1 MTISISIPTGS
12 SEKIIVIGLGTSA
25 YFVGANG
32 GGKTRLAVSIE
43 EQLGEKCHRISAHR
57 ALNLNPAVAK
67 IGEDSALHGLRYG
80 YTSKILNS
88 APQYLALRLN
98 NRWEQKAA
106 TKLLND
112 YDFLIQALFAE
123 QSNTALGT
131 HKNFRAQNG
140 IPAKQTKFEWL
151 EEIWDRLLPHRKLN
165 ISGDNITV
173 KTTDSTS
180 DYSAADMSDG
190 ERSVFYLIGQT
201 LMAVQ
206 GSLLIFDEPELHI
219 HRSIV
224 AALWDELEAARPDC
238 GMVIISHD
246 LEFIA
251 SRKGQKFILRA
262 YHPNTGW
269 EIDDIPE
276 DAGFSEEIATLILG
290 SRKPIL
296 FVEGGNCSLDK
307 AVFRACYPDWTV
319 IPRGSC
325 EEVLHAVVT
334 MRANEMLTRVHCVG
348 LIDADGYSEEE
359 IQIFQTKGV
368 EILPVSEIENL
379 FLLPEVVEAIA
390 KSDGYSQGDVRQK
403 VTQVHNELFSHAA
416 KSKNKDAVILRYC
429 RRRIDRALKK
439 IDLSDAS
446 NVSDLS
452 RVYEEKTRLLNIS
465 TLAQDV
471 DNAIQKAISE
481 KNVAELLRWYDNK
494 GILTLVAQVKGIT
507 KDKFE
512 QWVVR
517 VMRSNTDSVVAN
529 AVKSKLPILQT
540 R

>member
-1 MTISISIPTGS
+1 MTS
-12 SEKIIVIGLGTSA
+12 SFLILTRSGQKNINVEPGTSA

-32 GGKTRLAVSIE
+32 GGKTRLAVRIE

-67 IGEDSALHGLRYG
+67 IGEDNALLGLRYG
-80 YTSKILNS
+80 YTPKPLNS
-88 APQYLALRLN
+88 ALPHLTLRLN
-98 NRWEQKAA
+98 NRWQQKAA
-106 TKLLND
+106 TNLLND

-131 HKNFRAQNG
+131 HKNARAQNG

-151 EEIWDRLLPHRKLN
+151 EEIWERLLPHRKLN

-238 GMVIISHD
+238 GMAIISHD

-262 YHPNTGW
+262 YHPDTGW

-334 MRANEMLTRVHCVG
+334 MRANQMLTRVHCVG

-359 IQIFQTKGV
+359 IQIFQAKGV

-390 KSDGYSQGDVRQK
+390 KSEGYNQDDVRQK
-403 VTQVHNELFSHAA
+403 ITQVHAELFSHAA
-416 KSKNKDAVILRYC
+416 ESKNKDAVILRYC

-439 IDLSDAS
+439 IDLSNAS
-446 NVSDLS
+446 DVNNLS
-452 RVYEEKTRLLNIS
+452 RVYKEKTGSLDIS
-465 TLAQDV
+465 TLARNAD
-471 DNAIQKAISE
+471 DAIQKAISE

-494 GILTLVAQVKGIT
+494 GILTLVAKVKGTT

-517 VMRSNTDSVVAN
+517 IMRSNTDLAVAN